1 MSLSESEQILA
12 DERSA
17 EKQYDEFLK
26 ERAHTPVV
34 IAMPRNAIMTNDRMP
49 RTNYPE
55 SGQLFGRVR
64 LSSGSET
71 IGGAEDFY
79 IGTSHGDANGVEV
92 FSWRA
97 PVACAFFRGRDHHE
111 LCGAVVGVR
120 TLGHEANT
128 VTDFDDEAISL
139 DPPSPLFP
147 RGVFTV
153 PKPVI
158 RVPVAAVDGATVTA
172 PAPPAIDPSASAAA
186 SLAAGEPSRP
196 SQPPSTGHQETA
208 FAGLRAAPILLKK
221 LAAPKHTDL
230 SPVLSTLQP
239 DQYDAITRPAM
250 DSVIFQG
257 HPGTGKTIIA
267 VHRLAFL
274 TNPDA
279 RERMS
284 DGLVMLIGPT
294 REYSQHVTPAVNSL
308 VGEADDN
315 VLVSSLPALLDE
327 LSGLGDDPRADTR
340 SDDPRVVGDE
350 IVPYLSATFT
360 DVKRKG
366 LLTALDRQT
375 AVRVLYEHLRTDPA
389 FPGGT
394 AMEASWYHF
403 LRALPSFEE
412 ARSSPNLRALLA
424 YLGMRFRKP
433 VWFADLAHVI
443 VDEGQDVH
451 PLEWEILGRL
461 GPSQGWT
468 ILGDLNQRRAD
479 STFRSWKRVAS
490 ILAIE
495 DDGRAPVEFLE
506 RGYRSTGPIMAFANR
521 LLPRTD
527 RTINSLQAQGVEPK
541 RVRVQQRDKLASSA
555 VEEAIALLSRLSGG
569 SVAIIAATT
578 SPIAAPL
585 RRAGWSAQTEGGQL
599 WTGPDGTVRLL
610 SHDQARGLEFD
621 GAVVVEPADFPQT
634 EGRLGSLYTSLTRA
648 NKELVVVN
656 HRALPE
662 QLRN

>member
-230 SPVLSTLQP
+230 SPVLSTLQ
-239 DQYDAITRPAM
+239 
-250 DSVIFQG
+250 
-257 HPGTGKTIIA
+257 
-267 VHRLAFL
+267 
-274 TNPDA
+274 
-279 RERMS
+279 
-284 DGLVMLIGPT
+284 
-294 REYSQHVTPAVNSL
+294 
-308 VGEADDN
+308 
-315 VLVSSLPALLDE
+315 LD
-327 LSGLGDDPRADTR
+327 PPWIR
-340 SDDPRVVGDE
+340 
-350 IVPYLSATFT
+350 
-360 DVKRKG
+360 
-366 LLTALDRQT
+366 
-375 AVRVLYEHLRTDPA
+375 
-389 FPGGT
+389 
-394 AMEASWYHF
+394 
-403 LRALPSFEE
+403 
-412 ARSSPNLRALLA
+412 
-424 YLGMRFRKP
+424 
-433 VWFADLAHVI
+433 
-443 VDEGQDVH
+443 
-451 PLEWEILGRL
+451 
-461 GPSQGWT
+461 
-468 ILGDLNQRRAD
+468 
-479 STFRSWKRVAS
+479 
-490 ILAIE
+490 
-495 DDGRAPVEFLE
+495 
-506 RGYRSTGPIMAFANR
+506 
-521 LLPRTD
+521 
-527 RTINSLQAQGVEPK
+527 
-541 RVRVQQRDKLASSA
+541 
-555 VEEAIALLSRLSGG
+555 
-569 SVAIIAATT
+569 
-578 SPIAAPL
+578 
-585 RRAGWSAQTEGGQL
+585 
-599 WTGPDGTVRLL
+599 
-610 SHDQARGLEFD
+610 
-621 GAVVVEPADFPQT
+621 
-634 EGRLGSLYTSLTRA
+634 
-648 NKELVVVN
+648 
-656 HRALPE
+656 
-662 QLRN
+662 